1 MDIEMSECHR
11 VVSNTDWLKARV
23 DLLAKEKEF
32 TKLRDELSQARRD
45 LPWERVSENYVFDGP
60 SGKASLGDYSRGE
73 VNLLSIISC
82 LLPNR
87 KLAANTARGGQT
99 TLSATSFTSI
109 NAT

>member
-45 LPWERVSENYVFDGP
+45 LPWERVSENYVLQGREQRSVPHLF
-60 SGKASLGDYSRGE
+60 
-73 VNLLSIISC
+73 LLC
-82 LLPNR
+82 
-87 KLAANTARGGQT
+87 ARR
-99 TLSATSFTSI
+99 
-109 NAT
+109 